1 MYRHAFFVIT
11 ALYGFY
17 TFLMLC
23 LHMKYFREGT
33 DEDDG
38 GRLAQLWQKPAV
50 QSLGDYMGSLLTG
63 IKFVGEQLEKFHTL
77 SMFWNMNSS
86 IS

>member
-1 MYRHAFFVIT
+1 MYRHAFFVTT

-23 LHMKYFREGT
+23 LHMKYFRDGI
-33 DEDDG
+33 DEDDR

-50 QSLGDYMGSLLTG
+50 QSLGGYMGSLLTG
-63 IKFVGEQLEKFHTL
+63 IKFGGEQLEKFRTL